1 MRSVV
6 TIPTGAV
13 ADSAST
19 RKGSALS
26 EPDREEQPADGKENR
41 TVLYPRI
48 GGMKRIV
55 ITTGEDHRLVTGKP
69 VRERTHRNRSGEMPH
84 PMVRPCGRKS
94 PDIIGFADISLPRR
108 GTPPGA
114 IHRRMLAGARGKGRT
129 GHETSGQR
137 SHATTGARARQ
148 IVAAP
153 ERPAR
158 QPKPAPFPT
167 VEDGRDPAA
176 SAARFRKDRCQCPSG
191 GKARGEEFLKQ
202 SALPRRRQHGG
213 RSVDTDQRP
222 APEIFARVAET
233 SHHRRSRTPRP
244 TAGHRQ
250 APDGQAQATG
260 ADRGSANKV
269 SGSGRSVR
277 PRLLARD
284 CSTHPADAIAPRQRA
299 AHSAPP
305 LHE

>member
-41 TVLYPRI
+41 TVLYPRT

-108 GTPPGA
+108 GKPPGT

-153 ERPAR
+153 ERPVR

-213 RSVDTDQRP
+213 RTVDTDQRP
-222 APEIFARVAET
+222 ARKSLQEWPSNRTTAVAGRRVRRQVT
-233 SHHRRSRTPRP
+233 DRCRTVKRRPQGRSRKREQSVGFRSISSSAS
-244 TAGHRQ
+244 AG
-250 APDGQAQATG
+250 
-260 ADRGSANKV
+260 
-269 SGSGRSVR
+269 
-277 PRLLARD
+277 PRLQHASGGRNRAKAKGGPFGAALA
-284 CSTHPADAIAPRQRA
+284 
-299 AHSAPP
+299 
-305 LHE
+305 